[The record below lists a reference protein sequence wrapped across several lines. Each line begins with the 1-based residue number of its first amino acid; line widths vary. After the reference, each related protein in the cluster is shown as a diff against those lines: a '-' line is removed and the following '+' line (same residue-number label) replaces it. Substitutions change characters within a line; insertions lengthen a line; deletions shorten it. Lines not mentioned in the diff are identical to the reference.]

1 MGKSK
6 KNNIIWL
13 ILAMNVIPFI
23 IAVLTLMMIVY
34 FGIYG
39 IAKISLEGIT
49 LFFVLITLP
58 ILGIITYTSSFI
70 NRNNIEKI
78 ISWEL
83 GCINSAIWAIVFFV
97 IFIIQL
103 FSVPLSSIT
112 SLLCTAYFFVL
123 FYLNQQVCDLG
134 KNTLKLSNDNI

>member
-1 MGKSK
+1 MK
-6 KNNIIWL
+6 KLEKDNMIWL

-23 IAVLTLMMIVY
+23 IAVLTLMMILY

-39 IAKISLEGIT
+39 IMNISLKGIMM
-49 LFFVLITLP
+49 FFVLIILP
-58 ILGIITYTSSFI
+58 ILGTITYTSSFT
-70 NRNNIEKI
+70 NRNNIEKT

-83 GCINSAIWAIVFFV
+83 GCINSAIWSIIFFV

-112 SLLCTAYFFVL
+112 SLLCTIYFSVL
-123 FYLNQQVCDLG
+123 FYLNQQVCDLE
-134 KNTLKLSNDNI
+134 KDTLKLSNETI